1 MPAGSTATISVESFR
16 IQWDA
21 GVPMCVLCATWSIT
35 KDQIIRLKDVW
46 SLPLRHDRAR
56 KRLPIE
62 RPSLRELRASEASL
76 ALSPAVA
83 IRASAI
89 RTAWTLEVEH
99 SRRGS
104 HSGGHP
110 VSPPRVISMASLGH
124 VAAEPADDEG

>member
-1 MPAGSTATISVESFR
+1 MPAGCTATISVEAFR
-16 IQWDA
+16 SQWDA
-21 GVPMCVLCATWSIT
+21 GVPMAVLCATWSIT
-35 KDQIIRLKDVW
+35 KDQMIRLKHVW
-46 SLPLRHDRAR
+46 ELPLRHDRSR

-62 RPSLRELRASEASL
+62 QPSPKELVASKASL
-76 ALSPAVA
+76 ALAPAVA
-83 IRASAI
+83 VRAAAI

-110 VSPPRVISMASLGH
+110 VSHPRVISMASLGH

>member
-1 MPAGSTATISVESFR
+1 MPAGSTATISVEAFR
-16 IQWDA
+16 VQWDA

-35 KDQIIRLKDVW
+35 KDQIIRLKEVW

-56 KRLPIE
+56 KRLPVE
-62 RPSLRELRASEASL
+62 RPSAKELRASENSL
-76 ALSPAVA
+76 ALAPSVA
-83 IRASAI
+83 MRASAV
-89 RTAWTLEVEH
+89 RASWTLEIEH

-110 VSPPRVISMASLGH
+110 VGCPRVISMALLGH